1 MAWEEVILCQETSFA
16 FFSFAE
22 PSLSP
27 TSTVLYTNG
36 AVPYTFQNGVA
47 VFGSD
52 GTYATVPQQVGTSEI
67 HLLSLLVESWVE
79 VPILFSPV

>member
-1 MAWEEVILCQETSFA
+1 MPSVEKDLLHVSVIDTVI
-16 FFSFAE
+16 FSE

-47 VFGSD
+47 VFGSE
-52 GTYATVPQQVGTSEI
+52 GYAAVPQQVKSTC
-67 HLLSLLVESWVE
+67 LLKLVC
-79 VPILFSPV
+79 FG